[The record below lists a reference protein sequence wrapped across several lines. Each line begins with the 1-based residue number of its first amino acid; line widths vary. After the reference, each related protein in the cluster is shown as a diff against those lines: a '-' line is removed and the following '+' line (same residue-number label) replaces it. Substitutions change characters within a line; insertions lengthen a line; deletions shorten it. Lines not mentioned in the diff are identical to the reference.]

1 MKSGARVLFVW
12 GSETR
17 VTEGFVTDLI
27 AKQWSEKHG
36 NDAIQLEIVNG
47 DDMSERWED
56 VTKENYDYLLVATS
70 SYAEGDPPSGFGRFL
85 YRLQETSKECD
96 GNPTENKALYGLQ
109 HAVLGVGNT
118 QYDTFQNI
126 PRHVDK
132 YLGECGSR
140 RCKQRFEWDEME
152 NSEKDVLRWSEEMI
166 QIILKD
172 GDEASS
178 ESKPE
183 VCSWEEP
190 NSELFEKFVGEDGWE
205 DTGRSRT
212 QAEISPLMMIVGAIL
227 ILAACWYNQSDT
239 GSDEVTNEI

>member
-1 MKSGARVLFVW
+1 MKSGPRVLFVW

-17 VTEGFVTDLI
+17 VTEGFVNDLI
-27 AKQWSEKHG
+27 AKEWKAKHG
-36 NDAIQLEIVNG
+36 NDALQLEIVNG
-47 DDMSERWED
+47 DDMSERWDD
-56 VTKENYDYLLVATS
+56 VSPENYDYLLVATS

-85 YRLQETSKECD
+85 YRLQETSREWD
-96 GNPTENKALYGLQ
+96 GNANDIKPLYGIQ

-152 NSEKDVLRWSEEMI
+152 NSQKDVLNWSQEMI
-166 QIILKD
+166 DIILKD
-172 GDEASS
+172 AEGTNKTE
-178 ESKPE
+178 PE

-190 NSELFEKFVGEDGWE
+190 SSELYDKVVGEDGWE

-212 QAEISPLMMIVGAIL
+212 QAEISPLMMILGFIL
-227 ILAACWYNQSDT
+227 IIAGAFYNK
-239 GSDEVTNEI
+239 EVS